1 MGGGSRLVVERQES
15 WAGSRRSISPGIR
28 GANPSQ
34 CYVYA
39 RFGNRRDRLAG
50 AWVCGAFSRLS
61 LEWVVSD
68 EAACLHLRMLAAA
81 LCRVGEAGE
90 IDLK

>member
-1 MGGGSRLVVERQES
+1 MGGGSHLVVERRES
-15 WAGSRRSISPGIR
+15 RVGSRRSISPGIR
-28 GANPSQ
+28 GANPAQ

-39 RFGNRRDRLAG
+39 RFGNRRDRSARWLG
-50 AWVCGAFSRLS
+50 VPFSLVAC
-61 LEWVVSD
+61 VVSD
-68 EAACLHLRMLAAA
+68 AAACLHLRMLAAA